1 MIVANWPQERAAHWR
16 ALVVARAIENQA
28 FVVAVN
34 RTGSDPEFSFAG
46 GSLIVSPTGEILA
59 EGGSEA
65 AAVSAF
71 VDHESL
77 VEWRRRFPALAD
89 RRADLGDDFA
99 IDSNDVS
106 TSARVE
112 LRYAPHPSVE
122 LVQKRLD
129 HGIKEMFAKFPR

>member
-1 MIVANWPQERAAHWR
+1 M
-16 ALVVARAIENQA
+16 
-28 FVVAVN
+28 N

-65 AAVSAF
+65 AAVSAL

-89 RRADLGDDFA
+89 RRADLGDDFPVL
-99 IDSNDVS
+99 DGRSR
-106 TSARVE
+106 TMPGE
-112 LRYAPHPSVE
+112 PSD
-122 LVQKRLD
+122 R
-129 HGIKEMFAKFPR
+129 